1 MKILLISTDVDWD
14 VTSFDEIL
22 KLPFVKEKAYITP
35 LALAT
40 IAALTP
46 DDIEVDLWDERV
58 RGWIDD
64 STVFEQDYDL
74 VGFTGYSRHLPRAR
88 QIAQIF
94 RKRGVP
100 VAIGGAGVTSAP
112 EACREFF
119 DIVFIGEAE
128 LTWPRF
134 MADWKA
140 GAYQRE
146 YRQIT
151 KPDLTLSPI
160 PRWDSIANDMNSYLV
175 GAVQTARGC
184 PFDCE
189 FCDVA
194 YLYGHRPRHKPI
206 DKVLEEVR
214 VLEQLGMQTVSFCDD
229 NFIGNPR
236 YTKELLREL
245 IPLNQSFRNP
255 MNFYTELSINV
266 AKDDELLE
274 MLADANFGLIT
285 IGIETPNKESLLETN
300 KLHNYSADLI
310 SDISKIQSY
319 GMAIRAAMI
328 VGFDHDDK
336 TIFDQHFEF
345 LQEASIPLIATHILR
360 AEIGTKL
367 WRRLSQEGR
376 IVLDEEHEIYAN
388 HQGANTNIIP
398 ARMTRVELFS
408 GYLNMVEKLS
418 EWRNFEKRVT
428 GFLSGIKREPNI
440 SQKKEANQ
448 AQVSPEVLKYLL
460 FSVDEEAR
468 DAIFRIIQHTRRH
481 APFMRQTVMGII
493 VRQLARVAMLR
504 GVRKSLRERIELE
517 SSEVFKLDIDQ
528 PDILLPEKVEAG
540 REMLKAIE

>member
-22 KLPFVKEKAYITP
+22 KFPFVKEKAYITP

-46 DDIEVDLWDERV
+46 DDIDVDLWDEPVHGR
-58 RGWIDD
+58 IDD
-64 STVFEQDYDL
+64 STTFEKDYDL
-74 VGFTGYSRHLPRAR
+74 VGFTGYSRHLPRAKC
-88 QIAQIF
+88 IAQIF
-94 RKRGVP
+94 RKRGIP

-112 EACREFF
+112 ETCRDFF
-119 DIVFIGEAE
+119 DIVFVGEAE

-134 MADWKA
+134 IADWKA
-140 GAYQRE
+140 GNYQRE
-146 YRQIT
+146 YQQIT
-151 KPDLTLSPI
+151 KPELAISPI
-160 PRWDSIANDMNSYLV
+160 PRWDSIANYMNSYLV

-194 YLYGHRPRHKPI
+194 YLYGHRPRHKPM
-206 DKVLEEVR
+206 DKVLEEIR
-214 VLEQLGMQTVSFCDD
+214 VLERLGMQTISFCDD

-236 YTKELLREL
+236 YAKNLLREL

-266 AKDDELLE
+266 AGDDELLE
-274 MLADANFGLIT
+274 MLADANFGLII

-300 KLHNYSADLI
+300 KLHNYRTDLLG
-310 SDISKIQSY
+310 DVRKIQSY
-319 GMAIRAAMI
+319 GIAVRAAMI
-328 VGFDHDDK
+328 VGFDHDDN
-336 TIFDQHFEF
+336 TIFDQQFDF
-345 LQEASIPLIATHILR
+345 LQEACIPIIASHILR
-360 AEIGTKL
+360 AEIGTRL
-367 WRRLSQEGR
+367 WTRLHKEGR

-398 ARMTRVELFS
+398 KRMTRVELFS
-408 GYLNMVEKLS
+408 GYFSMVEKLS
-418 EWRNFEKRVT
+418 EWSNFEKRVT
-428 GFLSGIKREPNI
+428 GFLSSVKREPNI
-440 SQKKEANQ
+440 PHKKEANQ
-448 AQVSPEVLKYLL
+448 SQVSPEFLRYLL

-468 DAIFRIIQHTRRH
+468 DTIFRIIQHMRRH
-481 APFMRQTVMGII
+481 APFMRQTVMSII

-517 SSEVFKLDIDQ
+517 SSENFKLDIDQ
-528 PDILLPEKVEAG
+528 DDILIPGNFEAG
-540 REMLKAIE
+540 R